1 VRINKSRTK
10 VLGIL
15 LASTLVM
22 QSNAVVFAASN
33 DLPSLEMS
41 PASLIAAANIASPS
55 IPLSTN
61 APESLSTDAVSIPV
75 PRDSQPQKLASDET
89 LASASLP
96 LGNTSDVKS
105 STLSATIT
113 SDPNEAMRR
122 IDELTRQIL
131 LKEIELERY
140 NLHYKLE
147 VAKQGR
153 WKGWRYG
160 GFQIVNNTLGL
171 SGGIVGVAERGSHI
185 RTGKIHTSVQ
195 ENSCTLAQ
203 VGSWI
208 GAGAALIELGINE
221 YHELEARK
229 HGFSPH
235 AAREKVNGLRSDID
249 TMLAERTALTAVEAG
264 SSSLNA
270 HSTVDAAEGKVLAD
284 LRDQGLLE
292 FERFHITAR
301 KLLAFQQTQY
311 FFDFAKYTLNGLGS
325 EFAFL
330 SLHKHHREWNGRAGV
345 MYITAGGITMFG
357 PIVSRYIAKGVGEAH
372 RHYVKGSVKEAEGAE
387 VATLEKDQVMLSQL
401 VRSNTVAPDTVRAPL
416 DRAALY
422 SDQSKTFQDEL
433 ASSSKTRDKAKLSAT
448 QNIGAGLYVGASKVA
463 QGVLFANVGFN
474 SNFYSQTTRAGLVT
488 NYGLFAASVVSLQA
502 SAFSILDTL
511 RINVQGEINR
521 RKLVKSGMLPQQLIA
536 NRLAQLDAMEKR
548 VRAIP

>member
-1 VRINKSRTK
+1 VRITQSCTK

-15 LASTLVM
+15 LTSTLIM
-22 QSNAVVFAASN
+22 QSNTVVFAS
-33 DLPSLEMS
+33 
-41 PASLIAAANIASPS
+41 SPS
-55 IPLSTN
+55 APLSTN
-61 APESLSTDAVSIPV
+61 
-75 PRDSQPQKLASDET
+75 SQQQKLVSDVT

-96 LGNTSDVKS
+96 IGNTSDVKS
-105 STLSATIT
+105 SILSATIT
-113 SDPNEAMRR
+113 SDPNVAMRR

-160 GFQIVNNTLGL
+160 GFQITNNLLGVA
-171 SGGIVGVAERGSHI
+171 GGIVGVGERGSHL

-195 ENSCTLAQ
+195 QNAATLAQ

-221 YHELEARK
+221 YHELEANK

-249 TMLAERTALTAVEAG
+249 TMLAERTALIAVEAG
-264 SSSLNA
+264 SSTLNA
-270 HSTVDAAEGKVLAD
+270 HSTVDEAEGKVLGD

-292 FERFHITAR
+292 FERFHISAR
-301 KLLAFQQTQY
+301 KLLAFQQSQY
-311 FFDFAKYTLNGLGS
+311 IFDFCKYTLNGLGN

-330 SLHKHHREWNGRAGV
+330 SLHKHRRTWNGKAGV
-345 MYITAGGITMFG
+345 MYLTAGGITMFG

-372 RHYVKGSVKEAEGAE
+372 RHYVHGSVAEAEGAE
-387 VATLEKDQVMLSQL
+387 VATLEKDQAMLTQL
-401 VRSNTVAPDTVRAPL
+401 VRGTTVAPDTVKAPM
-416 DRAALY
+416 DRAVLY
-422 SDQSKTFQDEL
+422 TDQCKQFLDEVQ
-433 ASSSKTRDKAKLSAT
+433 SGSKTRNKAKLSAT
-448 QNIGAGLYVGASKVA
+448 QNIGAGLYVGASKIA
-463 QGVLFANVGFN
+463 QGVLFTNVGFN

-488 NYGLFAASVVSLQA
+488 NYGLFEASVVSLQA
-502 SAFSILDTL
+502 SAFSVLDTL

>member
-1 VRINKSRTK
+1 
-10 VLGIL
+10 
-15 LASTLVM
+15 M

-131 LKEIELERY
+131 LKEIELERF

-160 GFQIVNNTLGL
+160 GFQITNGMLGVA
-171 SGGIVGVAERGSHI
+171 GGIVGVGERGSHLG
-185 RTGKIHTSVQ
+185 TGKIHTSVQ
-195 ENSCTLAQ
+195 QNAVMIAEI
-203 VGSWI
+203 GSWI
-208 GAGAALIELGINE
+208 GAGAALVELGINE
-221 YHELEARK
+221 YHELEAHK

-249 TMLAERTALTAVEAG
+249 TMLSERTALIAVEAG

-292 FERFHITAR
+292 FERFHISAR
-301 KLLAFQQTQY
+301 KLLAFQQSQY
-311 FFDFAKYTLNGLGS
+311 VFDFAKYTLGGLGS
-325 EFAFL
+325 QFGYLA
-330 SLHKHHREWNGRAGV
+330 LHKHDRRWNGQAGV

-357 PIVSRYIAKGVGEAH
+357 PIVSRYIAKAVGEAH
-372 RHYVKGSVKEAEGAE
+372 RHYVRGSAKEAEGAE
-387 VATLEKDQVMLSQL
+387 VATLEKDQVLLTQL
-401 VRSNTVAPDTVRAPL
+401 VRGTTVAPDTVRAPL

-448 QNIGAGLYVGASKVA
+448 QNIGAGMYVGASRVA
-463 QGVLFANVGFN
+463 QGVLFLNVGANRNFN
-474 SNFYSQTTRAGLVT
+474 VQTTRAGLVT
-488 NYGLFAASVVSLQA
+488 NYNLFAASVVSLQA
-502 SAFSILDTL
+502 SAFSVLDTL

>member
-1 VRINKSRTK
+1 M
-10 VLGIL
+10 
-15 LASTLVM
+15 M
-22 QSNAVVFAASN
+22 QSSAVVFAASN

-41 PASLIAAANIASPS
+41 PSSLIAAVNIASPS

-75 PRDSQPQKLASDET
+75 PQNRQPDKLASDET

-96 LGNTSDVKS
+96 LGNNSDVKT

-160 GFQIVNNTLGL
+160 GFQITNNMLVA
-171 SGGIVGVAERGSHI
+171 SGGILGIAERGSHLA
-185 RTGKIHTSVQ
+185 TGKVHTSVQ

-221 YHELEARK
+221 YHELEAHK

-249 TMLAERTALTAVEAG
+249 TMLAERTALTSVEAG

-292 FERFHITAR
+292 FERFHVGAR
-301 KLLAFQQTQY
+301 KLLAFQQSQY
-311 FFDFAKYTLNGLGS
+311 IFDFTKYTLNGLGN

-330 SLHKHHREWNGRAGV
+330 SLHKHRRTWNGKAGV
-345 MYITAGGITMFG
+345 MFLTAGGITMFG
-357 PIVSRYIAKGVGEAH
+357 PIVSRFIAKGVGEVH
-372 RHYVKGSVKEAEGAE
+372 KHYIHGSVEEAEGAE
-387 VATLEKDQVMLSQL
+387 VATLEKDQALLTGL
-401 VRSNTVAPDTVRAPL
+401 VRGTTVAPDTVRAPL

-422 SDQSKTFQDEL
+422 ADQSKTFQDEL
-433 ASSSKTRDKAKLSAT
+433 ASSSKTRNKAKLAAT
-448 QNIGAGLYVGASKVA
+448 QNIGSGLYVGASKVA

-474 SNFYSQTTRAGLVT
+474 SNYYSKTDRANKVT
-488 NYGLFAASVVSLQA
+488 NYNLFAASIVSLQA
-502 SAFSILDTL
+502 SAFAILDTL

>member
-1 VRINKSRTK
+1 M
-10 VLGIL
+10 L
-15 LASTLVM
+15 LASALIM

-41 PASLIAAANIASPS
+41 PSSLIAAANIASPS

-75 PRDSQPQKLASDET
+75 PHDVKPVKLASDET

-96 LGNTSDVKS
+96 LGNTTDVKS

-122 IDELTRQIL
+122 IDDLTRQIL

-160 GFQIVNNTLGL
+160 GFQIVNNTLVL
-171 SGGIVGVAERGSHI
+171 SGGIVGVAERGSHL

-195 ENSCTLAQ
+195 ENACTLAQ

-221 YHELEARK
+221 YHELQANK

-249 TMLAERTALTAVEAG
+249 TMLAERTALTSVEAG
-264 SSSLNA
+264 SSALNA

-292 FERFHITAR
+292 FERFHISAR

-311 FFDFAKYTLNGLGS
+311 IFDFAKYTLSGLGN

-330 SLHKHHREWNGRAGV
+330 SLHKHRRTWNGKAGV
-345 MYITAGGITMFG
+345 MFLTAGGITMFG

-372 RHYVKGSVKEAEGAE
+372 RHYVHGSVAEAEGAE
-387 VATLEKDQVMLSQL
+387 VATLEKDQVMLTGL
-401 VRSNTVAPDTVRAPL
+401 VRGTSVAPDTVKAPM

-422 SDQSKTFQDEL
+422 ADQSKTFQDEVQ
-433 ASSSKTRDKAKLSAT
+433 SSSKTRNKAKLSAT

-488 NYGLFAASVVSLQA
+488 NYNLFAASVVSLQA

-521 RKLVKSGMLPQQLIA
+521 HKLVKSGLLPQQLIA
-536 NRLAQLDAMEKR
+536 KRLSELDAMEKR